1 MLHIVLPTIVQYKN
15 SRNLTFHD
23 QFRECVQIAASRFID
38 LDELKANLYLHF
50 YRLHWTSTCETRIWF
65 GTMNLPAQFP
75 QEQQAWTIFLLF
87 YVSFNLMADLHKN
100 NIK

>member
-50 YRLHWTSTCETRIWF
+50 YRLH
-65 GTMNLPAQFP
+65 
-75 QEQQAWTIFLLF
+75 
-87 YVSFNLMADLHKN
+87 
-100 NIK
+100 